1 MQICDVF
8 NLPAIFL
15 KMCIFH
21 VTAFFLVKY
30 LSNELSA
37 LIGSS
42 NL

>member
-15 KMCIFH
+15 KMYIFH